1 MFDTVKEKFNN
12 EPKVK
17 RNVIIVAVALATV
30 VAVTVAVAK
39 VADNDEELGSETN
52 KIVAEAGA
60 QNMGSYKVTVK
71 EGTKIGAED
80 LLRCAVKKEEGEL
93 TQLSLSTE
101 LDILSMSDI
110 RVCFDDES
118 LEKKYSKEGIVEEK
132 IVVECETG
140 CYIYDVSV
148 LVVGDDEEASMVT
161 TTTKTGEE
169 SKTTTTTTAGDSETT
184 EDEESTTES
193 EEISTSK
200 DEPTEEE
207 SKEES
212 HKEDDK
218 PQTEPSKE
226 PESKPDTPKQTE
238 KPKVTT
244 TVTTKAPPKTTTTTV
259 TTKPPV
265 VTEPPVVEEPEENN
279 QGGLPDGNFD
289 FIGSFTL
296 VDSSAGRVYEGHGGN
311 EWALIVDG
319 GDRWLKFNEAWGMC
333 AVRNDDSV
341 SKALTYVRA
350 CTVSFVGCDV
360 LFIPSHW
367 TSDDIYNNYGL
378 EMYGSVM
385 HGTYV
390 DKAGDGMYVYIG

>member
-39 VADNDEELGSETN
+39 VSDNDEELGSETN

-132 IVVECETG
+132 IVVECEIG

-161 TTTKTGEE
+161 TTTKTGKE

-193 EEISTSK
+193 EETSTSK
-200 DEPTEEE
+200 DEPMEEE
-207 SKEES
+207 SEEES
-212 HKEDDK
+212 HKGDDK

-238 KPKVTT
+238 KPKVST

-265 VTEPPVVEEPEENN
+265 MTEPPVVEEPEENN

-289 FIGSFTL
+289 FVCNLSL
-296 VDSSAGRVYEGHGGN
+296 VDSSAGVVYESHGGN
-311 EWALIVDG
+311 EWVQVING
-319 GDRWLKFNEAWGMC
+319 GIQWEKFNEAWTMC
-333 AVRNDDSV
+333 VDKSDSSV
-341 SKALTYVRA
+341 DKAWTYMQA
-350 CTVSFVGCDV
+350 CVYSYPNCDILFV
-360 LFIPSHW
+360 PPHW
-367 TSDDIYNNYGL
+367 TADDVYNNYGL

-390 DKAGDGMYVYIG
+390 DKAGDGTYVYIG

>member
-1 MFDTVKEKFNN
+1 MSLPDKYKETSGRK
-12 EPKVK
+12 KL
-17 RNVIIVAVALATV
+17 II
-30 VAVTVAVAK
+30 
-39 VADNDEELGSETN
+39 
-52 KIVAEAGA
+52 
-60 QNMGSYKVTVK
+60 
-71 EGTKIGAED
+71 
-80 LLRCAVKKEEGEL
+80 
-93 TQLSLSTE
+93 
-101 LDILSMSDI
+101 
-110 RVCFDDES
+110 
-118 LEKKYSKEGIVEEK
+118 GI
-132 IVVECETG
+132 IA
-140 CYIYDVSV
+140 V
-148 LVVGDDEEASMVT
+148 LVIGLGITVGVLVRNDKGEQNDSEISSADDTNSVVNSSAIGEAVT
-161 TTTKTGEE
+161 TTTTTTKASNED
-169 SKTTTTTTAGDSETT
+169 KTTTTTTTEEAGTT

-193 EEISTSK
+193 EETSTSK
-200 DEPTEEE
+200 DEPMKEE
-207 SKEES
+207 SEEES
-212 HKEDDK
+212 HKEEDR

-319 GDRWLKFNEAWGMC
+319 GDRWFKFNEAWGMC